1 MPCSDDD
8 KLVYNIKELPEV
20 FNVEPIDLFVVETLA
35 GTSIVAFENINIDIT
50 QTTFEEPFEKHTTDI
65 EELSSK
71 LGIVEA
77 LVLEDDEGN
86 PASISDI
93 KNAVVESIYPV
104 GSIYITLDN
113 SSPSTILGLGT
124 WESVSSGRL
133 LAGVGTGTDARS
145 QAGTVEAGNDS
156 IGEYEHI
163 LQQDEMP
170 NHTHFVA
177 TEDSVTTGRVN
188 STNSV
193 KSDVYVGL
201 ANYQAQSN
209 PNFEYIL
216 HGSNNTPVV
225 GKTNPV
231 GGNQPHNNMPPHFGV
246 YVWKRVS

>member
-86 PASISDI
+86 PASITDI

-104 GSIYITLDN
+104 GSIYITLND
-113 SSPSTILGLGT
+113 SSPATILELGT
-124 WESVSSGRL
+124 WEPVSNGRL

-156 IGEYEHI
+156 IGEYDHI
-163 LQQDEMP
+163 LLEDEMP
-170 NHTHFVA
+170 NHTHAVNTGGVSAGSVGSAQGGNHAEGGSAGSRRGGTAQA
-177 TEDSVTTGRVN
+177 T
-188 STNSV
+188 
-193 KSDVYVGL
+193 
-201 ANYQAQSN
+201 
-209 PNFEYIL
+209 
-216 HGSNNTPVV
+216 
-225 GKTNPV
+225 

-246 YVWKRVS
+246 YVWKRIS